1 MRAADIELQDQ
12 LEFIAACYEEYAV
25 FLSQSS
31 DEGDKYKGSIISL
44 LNDKSEEIIGKYLQ
58 GRKEQACLFLTG

>member
-12 LEFIAACYEEYAV
+12 LEFIAACYEEYVV
-25 FLSQSS
+25 FLSRSS

-44 LNDKSEEIIGKYLQ
+44 LNDKLEETIGKIFA
-58 GRKEQACLFLTG
+58 GS